1 MTPEFAGLF
10 KNAPSGDNAKK
21 ALDSLLSKEA
31 QIELLKVAFRRPS
44 RNDIKVS
51 EFVELPEL
59 AEVKVFE
66 LDEADAAKNRDAF
79 LAEWAKLPKAG
90 DLPQ

>member
-10 KNAPSGDNAKK
+10 KNAPSGENAKK

-31 QIELLKVAFRRPS
+31 QIELLKVAFRRPR

-59 AEVKVFE
+59 VDVKVFT
-66 LDEADAAKNRDAF
+66 LDEANAAKKPRRF
-79 LAEWAKLPKAG
+79 SS
-90 DLPQ
+90 

>member
-1 MTPEFAGLF
+1 M
-10 KNAPSGDNAKK
+10 
-21 ALDSLLSKEA
+21 LSKEA

-59 AEVKVFE
+59 VDVKVFT
-66 LDEADAAKNRDAF
+66 LDEADAAKTATTF
-79 LAEWAKLPKAG
+79 
-90 DLPQ
+90 